1 MIEVLFF
8 CSIFQILDPITTVM
22 GIRKQPEIAV
32 MLAGVAFW
40 LFSLYF
46 LYCTIIFRYF
56 GAVGA
61 IMWVQHTARPMQ
73 HKPQTQ
79 TLSIRLPQELADR
92 LGEVATRYE
101 MTRTAVL
108 IEILTGAIDT
118 WQPATHSAT
127 RPQHDTL
134 SGAIETIRIEL
145 DETID
150 RVARLERATRP
161 ATQTAKPRD
170 PDKPGRSL
178 GQIAF
183 DLKLTQ
189 KPTDRNYDLRCQHD
203 NGMKLRDYLIREGWT
218 QSDRRWFPPDQG

>member
-1 MIEVLFF
+1 
-8 CSIFQILDPITTVM
+8 M

-32 MLAGVAFW
+32 MLAGLAFW

-118 WQPATHSAT
+118 WQPAATHSAT

-161 ATQTAKPRD
+161 ATQTATRLHDDATRD
-170 PDKPGRSL
+170 AQTLTTQELIDRYGWSPKNGTRNARKNGWIEV
-178 GQIAF
+178 GQKGKEIVWR
-183 DLKLTQ
+183 L
-189 KPTDRNYDLRCQHD
+189 P
-203 NGMKLRDYLIREGWT
+203 
-218 QSDRRWFPPDQG
+218 QG